1 MAFLLQHTRLGFC
14 WLDLIALAVLLVVI
28 GVFVWQHRKLKKQES
43 LFRMCRRDMHNTER
57 KETLRK

>member
-28 GVFVWQHRKLKKQES
+28 GVFIYQPRKLKKQE
-43 LFRMCRRDMHNTER
+43 
-57 KETLRK
+57 KELHDQLSVIYADKTVEAEKK